1 MDGTLGH
8 TFLKVTVPNIIF
20 VSSTFNHLS
29 DSPKMTNPARVA
41 LLVKT
46 GENPQTFIAA
56 IEHGDGNAVVL
67 DAVSELPENVGG
79 LLIAGEAAYEAS
91 ETIPAALSQAIDGGF
106 PVLGIG
112 WGMHALNIALGGQPP
127 VPVEGHGDPTEE
139 PAKHP
144 LFMAPGGK
152 VGYTIAGS
160 GWVTVPSAHTHALL
174 PAQVADGLLSS
185 VYAEDQVVEAIE
197 KPGREWL
204 IGVQWPAHMY
214 DLTPKGFD
222 SLLLA
227 LVERS
232 EQ

>member
-1 MDGTLGH
+1 M
-8 TFLKVTVPNIIF
+8 
-20 VSSTFNHLS
+20 S
-29 DSPKMTNPARVA
+29 NPARVA
-41 LLVKT
+41 LLVRP
-46 GENPQTFIAA
+46 GENPQPFIDA
-56 IEHGDGNAVVL
+56 IKHGEGEAVVL
-67 DAVSELPENVGG
+67 GESDSFPCDIGG
-79 LLIAGEAAYEAS
+79 LLVAGEGAYEAS
-91 ETIPAALSQAIDGGF
+91 ESIPTALAQAIEGSF

-127 VPVEGHGDPTEE
+127 IKVEGHGHPDEDLT
-139 PAKHP
+139 KHP

-160 GWVTVPSAHTHALL
+160 GWVTVPSAHTHGLL

-197 KPGREWL
+197 MPGREWL
-204 IGVQWPAHMY
+204 IGVQWPAH
-214 DLTPKGFD
+214 LHERTPKGFD

>member
-1 MDGTLGH
+1 M
-8 TFLKVTVPNIIF
+8 
-20 VSSTFNHLS
+20 
-29 DSPKMTNPARVA
+29 DSPTRVA
-41 LLVKT
+41 VLVRP
-46 GENPQTFIAA
+46 GEDQQPFIDA
-56 IEHGDGNAVVL
+56 IRHGEGQAVVVEP
-67 DAVSELPENVGG
+67 DEDLPNAVGG
-79 LLIAGEAAYEAS
+79 LLIAGEAAYEVI
-91 ETIPAALSQAIDGGF
+91 ETPPQALVEAIHAGL

-112 WGMHALNIALGGQPP
+112 WGMHALNVALGGDPP
-127 VPVEGHGDPTEE
+127 VPVDNHGDPSDE
-139 PAKHP
+139 PTRHP
-144 LFMAPGGK
+144 VFMAPGGK

-160 GWVTVPSAHTHALL
+160 GWVTVPSAHTHGLM

-204 IGVQWPAHMY
+204 IGVQWPAH
-214 DLTPKGFD
+214 LHTSTPKGFD

>member
-1 MDGTLGH
+1 MPNDNPTW
-8 TFLKVTVPNIIF
+8 VT
-20 VSSTFNHLS
+20 
-29 DSPKMTNPARVA
+29 
-41 LLVKT
+41 LLVPS
-46 GENPQTFIAA
+46 GEDPQPFVDAIA
-56 IEHGDGNAVVL
+56 HGDGQ
-67 DAVSELPENVGG
+67 AVSVDASEDLPEKATG
-79 LLIAGEAAYEAS
+79 LLIAGVRAFGEKES
-91 ETIPAALSQAIDGGF
+91 VPSALKQAIKKRI

-127 VPVEGHGDPTEE
+127 IKVEGHGSPPEGELTEGE
-139 PAKHP
+139 TTEGETTKHP

-160 GWVTVPSAHTHALL
+160 GWVTVPSAHTHGLL

-197 KPGREWL
+197 MPGREWL
-204 IGVQWPAHMY
+204 IGVQWPAHLP
-214 DLTPKGFD
+214 DSTPKGFD

-232 EQ
+232 EH